1 MSDQGFDIT
10 VDRQQDILTLRYTG
24 PLTLAVAQHALDE
37 ANARA
42 DVSESTLVLLDASEA
57 LVHEIDV
64 AWLRRYQAYKKSRG
78 YPSQITALVV
88 SRDEGHQLLGQLWA
102 AIRATTAARTPGVFT
117 DETAAVEWLLEQ
129 RAAGGSR
136 TMRA

>member
-1 MSDQGFDIT
+1 MSDQEFDIT
-10 VDRQQDILTLRYTG
+10 VDRQRDILTLRYTAA
-24 PLTLAVAQHALDE
+24 LTLDVAQRALDD
-37 ANARA
+37 ANGRA
-42 DVSESTLVLLDASEA
+42 EVSASTLVLLDASNA

-64 AWLRRYQAYKKSRG
+64 AWLRRYQAYKEFRG

-117 DETAAVEWLLEQ
+117 DEKAAVEWLLEQ
-129 RAAGGSR
+129 RAAGGSH

>member
-10 VDRQQDILTLRYTG
+10 VDRMRNILTVRYTG
-24 PLTLAVAQHALDE
+24 ALTLAVAQRALDE
-37 ANARA
+37 ANACA
-42 DVSESTLVLLDASEA
+42 DVSASTLVLLDAA
-57 LVHEIDV
+57 DAMVHEIDV
-64 AWLRRYQAYKKSRG
+64 AWLRHYQAYKDSRG
-78 YPSQITALVV
+78 YPSQVTALVV

-102 AIRATTAARTPGVFT
+102 AIRATTTARTPGVFT
-117 DETAAVEWLLEQ
+117 DEEAAVEWLLEQ